1 MASSFISFTLTGIVI
16 ILNKNKQKMDLEE
29 IKQKMFEKLKPSGWD
44 RVLKSFIF
52 SSEFDDILTKLYTLS
67 KEDKRFTPPLKQ
79 VFRAFEECP
88 YDKLQLVIIGQDP
101 YPQLG
106 VADGIS
112 FSCSNTDKA
121 QPSLRYIL
129 DEVNR
134 SVYGGHP
141 GSLDV
146 DLKRWSNQGVLMLN
160 TALTVEVG
168 KVGSHYDIW
177 KKFTAYLLDWL
188 NTHDTGLVY
197 LYMGKKAEEWSE
209 LTDDNTSTKY
219 FVKHPASAAYS
230 GGRWDSEAVFMK
242 IQLQK
247 IITW

>member
-1 MASSFISFTLTGIVI
+1 
-16 ILNKNKQKMDLEE
+16 MDLEE
-29 IKQKMFEKLKPSGWD
+29 IKQKMFTKLEPSGWD
-44 RVLKSFIF
+44 KILKSFIF
-52 SSEFDDILTKLYTLS
+52 SSEFTEILSELYRQS
-67 KEDKRFTPPLKQ
+67 VNDKRFTPPLKQ

-88 YDKLQLVIIGQDP
+88 YDKQQVVIIGQDP

-112 FSCSNTDKA
+112 FSCSNTGKL

-129 DEVNR
+129 DEINR
-134 SVYGGHP
+134 SVYRGHP

-160 TALTVEVG
+160 TALTVEVD
-168 KVGSHYDIW
+168 KIGSHYDIW

-188 NTHDTGLVY
+188 NTHQSGLVY
-197 LYMGKKAEEWSE
+197 LYMGKRAQEWSE
-209 LTDDNTSTKY
+209 LTDDNTNIKY

-230 GGRWDSEAVFMK
+230 GSKWDSDNVFMK
-242 IQLQK
+242 IQKDKQ
-247 IITW
+247 ITW